1 MSKRPISENIT
12 DGTWLSPR
20 NFEVDHQFFGSSIAR
35 MSPDKA
41 ASNGVEHVVGAATKL
56 RRFLEQ
62 SNKILP
68 CPGVYDGF
76 SARIALQV
84 GFDALYMASSPSPS
98 QFSC

>member
-1 MSKRPISENIT
+1 MSKKPISEKVT
-12 DGTWLSPR
+12 CGTWLTPK
-20 NFEVDHQFFGSSIAR
+20 NVEVSHQSFDSLIAR

-41 ASNGVEHVVGAATKL
+41 TSNGVEHVVGAATKL

>member
-1 MSKRPISENIT
+1 
-12 DGTWLSPR
+12 
-20 NFEVDHQFFGSSIAR
+20 

-41 ASNGVEHVVGAATKL
+41 VSNGVEHVVGAATEL

-62 SNKILP
+62 SNKVLP

-84 GFDALYMASSPSPS
+84 GFDALYMVNFPSTS
-98 QFSC
+98 